1 MDSLKDKI
9 KLIEK
14 EEILRALRDSRWVMA
29 KAARQLGITE
39 RMIGYKIKK
48 YGLRI
53 KEVRWVEGARQL
65 NTDLEKTIRETIKK
79 EETMKRFTS
88 ILVLTLILA
97 GLAGF
102 TGLVYAEEKGLTA
115 PAASESVVGQ
125 APAEPAPVA
134 PLKIDTGDTA
144 WMIVATA
151 LVMLMSIPGLALF
164 YGGLAKRKDSLN
176 TMAMTFVT
184 FCIVSVLWV
193 IYGYTF
199 SFGTD
204 IGGLIGGAEKLML
217 KGIGPN
223 SISDM
228 AKTIPEFVFLAYQL
242 TFAAITVALAS
253 GAYIE
258 RMKFSAWII
267 FSVLWMTI
275 VYLPVAHW
283 VWGGGFLA
291 KLGALDFAGGTV
303 VHVNAGIAALVGALV
318 LGKRHE
324 KALLPGNLTLVV
336 TGAGLLW
343 FGWFGFNA
351 GSALAA
357 NGLAGAAFLNTNTA
371 TAVAAISWM
380 VVEWLHSGKPTVLGL
395 ASGAVG
401 GLVAITPAAG
411 FVNISG
417 AIIIGI
423 AAGIIPFFS
432 VAVMK
437 AKLGYDD
444 TLDAFGI
451 HGVGGTVGAIL
462 TGVFADP
469 SINEA
474 GRGLLYG
481 NPRQLLIQLAAVGT
495 TIVYSAVMTFVIF
508 MILKAVVGLRVDMED
523 EIMGLDDS
531 QHGEKAY
538 NL

>member
-1 MDSLKDKI
+1 
-9 KLIEK
+9 
-14 EEILRALRDSRWVMA
+14 
-29 KAARQLGITE
+29 
-39 RMIGYKIKK
+39 
-48 YGLRI
+48 
-53 KEVRWVEGARQL
+53 
-65 NTDLEKTIRETIKK
+65 
-79 EETMKRFTS
+79 MKRF
-88 ILVLTLILA
+88 ILFSLLLGLIVFGGVAL
-97 GLAGF
+97 
-102 TGLVYAEEKGLTA
+102 AEEAAAPA
-115 PAASESVVGQ
+115 PAAAAEA
-125 APAEPAPVA
+125 APAPAP
-134 PLKIDTGDTA
+134 KIDTGDTA

-193 IYGYTF
+193 LFGYSFTF
-199 SFGTD
+199 GDD
-204 IGGLIGGAEKLML
+204 IKGIIGGASKLFL
-217 KGIGPN
+217 KGVGPN
-223 SISDM
+223 SISDL
-228 AKTIPEFVFLAYQL
+228 AKSIPEYIFIVYQL

-258 RMKFSAWII
+258 RMKFSAWIL
-267 FSVLWMTI
+267 FSVLWMTA

-303 VHVNAGIAALVGALV
+303 VHINAGIAALVGALI
-318 LGKRHE
+318 LGRRRE
-324 KALLPGNLTLVV
+324 KAILPSNLTLVV

-351 GSALAA
+351 GSALAS
-357 NGLAGAAFLNTNTA
+357 NGLAGAAFINTNTA
-371 TAVAAISWM
+371 TAVAALSWL

-411 FVNISG
+411 FVNIMG
-417 AIIIGI
+417 AIVIGI
-423 AAGIIPFFS
+423 AAGVVPFFA
-432 VAVMK
+432 VAKLKPM
-437 AKLGYDD
+437 LGYDD

-451 HGVGGTVGAIL
+451 HGVGGTIGALL

-469 SINEA
+469 SINEL
-474 GRGLLYG
+474 GKGLLYG
-481 NPRQLLIQLAAVGT
+481 NPGQLWTQLIAVFVTLA
-495 TIVYSAVMTFVIF
+495 YSGIMTFVLF
-508 MILKAVVGLRVDMED
+508 MIIKAIVGIRVDAE
-523 EIMGLDDS
+523 EEVTGLDES

-538 NL
+538 NM

>member
-1 MDSLKDKI
+1 MKGFKLKTAVMLV
-9 KLIEK
+9 LIVVAVLAVAPAM
-14 EEILRALRDSRWVMA
+14 LRA
-29 KAARQLGITE
+29 
-39 RMIGYKIKK
+39 
-48 YGLRI
+48 
-53 KEVRWVEGARQL
+53 
-65 NTDLEKTIRETIKK
+65 
-79 EETMKRFTS
+79 EE
-88 ILVLTLILA
+88 
-97 GLAGF
+97 
-102 TGLVYAEEKGLTA
+102 TA
-115 PAASESVVGQ
+115 PAVAAAGVTAAA
-125 APAEPAPVA
+125 APR
-134 PLKIDTGDTA
+134 IDTGDTA

-193 IYGYTF
+193 IYGYSF
-199 SFGTD
+199 SFVGD
-204 IGGLIGGAEKLML
+204 IRGLIGNASRIFL

-223 SISDM
+223 SISDA
-228 AKTIPEFVFLAYQL
+228 AKTIPEYIFIVYQL

-258 RMKFSAWII
+258 RMKFSAWLL
-267 FSVLWMTI
+267 FSVIWMTV

-291 KLGALDFAGGTV
+291 KAGALDFAGGTV
-303 VHVNAGIAALVGALV
+303 VHINAGIAALVGALM
-318 LGKRHE
+318 LGKRRE
-324 KALLPGNLTLVV
+324 KAIMPGNLTLVV

-357 NGLAGAAFLNTNTA
+357 NGLAGAAFINTNTA
-371 TAVAAISWM
+371 TAVAAVAWM
-380 VVEWLHSGKPTVLGL
+380 VVEWMHSGKPTVLGL

-423 AAGIIPFFS
+423 AAGVIPFFA
-432 VAVMK
+432 VAKMK
-437 AKLGYDD
+437 PLFGYDD

-451 HGVGGTVGAIL
+451 HGIGGTIGAIL

-469 SINEA
+469 AINEA

-481 NPRQLLIQLAAVGT
+481 NPLQVWIQIKAVAVT
-495 TIVYSAVMTFVIF
+495 LVYSGVMTFIIF
-508 MILKAVVGLRVDMED
+508 AVLKAVVGIRVDGE
-523 EIMGLDDS
+523 EEYVGLDES

>member
-1 MDSLKDKI
+1 MIRL
-9 KLIEK
+9 
-14 EEILRALRDSRWVMA
+14 
-29 KAARQLGITE
+29 E
-39 RMIGYKIKK
+39 RYKIIAIAA
-48 YGLRI
+48 LF
-53 KEVRWVEGARQL
+53 VVLFAAVPFAMA
-65 NTDLEKTIRETIKK
+65 
-79 EETMKRFTS
+79 EET
-88 ILVLTLILA
+88 A
-97 GLAGF
+97 AP
-102 TGLVYAEEKGLTA
+102 A
-115 PAASESVVGQ
+115 PAAATPAAA
-125 APAEPAPVA
+125 APAP
-134 PLKIDTGDTA
+134 KIDTGDTA

-184 FCIVSVLWV
+184 FCIASVLWV
-193 IYGYTF
+193 LYGYTF
-199 SFGTD
+199 SFGAD
-204 IGGLIGGAEKLML
+204 IGGVIGSAKALFL
-217 KGIGPN
+217 RGIGPN
-223 SISDM
+223 SISDL
-228 AKTIPEFVFLAYQL
+228 AKTIPEYIFIMYQL

-258 RMKFSAWII
+258 RMKFSAWVL
-267 FSVLWMTI
+267 FSVIWMTL
-275 VYLPVAHW
+275 VYIPVAHW

-303 VHVNAGIAALVGALV
+303 VHVNAGIAALVGALM
-318 LGKRHE
+318 LGKRRE
-324 KALLPGNLTLVV
+324 KPIMPGNLTLVI

-357 NGLAGAAFLNTNTA
+357 NGLAGAAFINTNTA
-371 TAVAAISWM
+371 TAVAALAWM
-380 VVEWLHSGKPTVLGL
+380 VVEWMHSGKPTVLGL

-423 AAGIIPFFS
+423 AAGIVPFFA
-432 VAVMK
+432 VAKMK
-437 AKLGYDD
+437 PYFGYDD

-451 HGVGGTVGAIL
+451 HGVGGTIGALL

-469 SINEA
+469 AINEA
-474 GRGLLYG
+474 GKGLLYG
-481 NPRQLLIQLAAVGT
+481 NPGQLWTQFIAVAVT
-495 TIVYSAVMTFVIF
+495 LVYSGVMTFIIF
-508 MILKAVVGLRVDMED
+508 LVLKAVTGIRVDVEEEYVGLD
-523 EIMGLDDS
+523 ES

>member
-1 MDSLKDKI
+1 MK
-9 KLIEK
+9 KLISIII
-14 EEILRALRDSRWVMA
+14 ILIVMA
-29 KAARQLGITE
+29 LGGIA
-39 RMIGYKIKK
+39 
-48 YGLRI
+48 L
-53 KEVRWVEGARQL
+53 A
-65 NTDLEKTIRETIKK
+65 
-79 EETMKRFTS
+79 EETVPVS
-88 ILVLTLILA
+88 
-97 GLAGF
+97 
-102 TGLVYAEEKGLTA
+102 
-115 PAASESVVGQ
+115 SSVVE
-125 APAEPAPVA
+125 ATSVEPPADEPK
-134 PLKIDTGDTA
+134 LDTGDTA

-151 LVMLMSIPGLALF
+151 MVMLMSIPGLALF

-193 IYGYTF
+193 IYGYSFTF
-199 SFGTD
+199 GPD
-204 IGGLIGGAEKLML
+204 IGGFIGNADKFML
-217 KGIGPN
+217 KGIG
-223 SISDM
+223 SSDLSG
-228 AKTIPEFVFLAYQL
+228 TIPEYIFIVFQL

-258 RMKFSAWII
+258 RMKFSAWVL
-267 FSVLWMTI
+267 FSVLWMTL

-291 KLGALDFAGGTV
+291 ELGALDFAGGTV
-303 VHVNAGIAALVGALV
+303 VHVNAGIAALVGALL
-318 LGKRHE
+318 LGKRKE

-357 NGLAGAAFLNTNTA
+357 DGIAGAAFINTNTA

-380 VVEWLHSGKPTVLGL
+380 FTEWIYSKKPTVLGL

-417 AIIIGI
+417 AMAIGLS
-423 AAGIIPFFS
+423 AGVITFFA

-437 AKLGYDD
+437 RKLGYDD

-451 HGVGGTVGAIL
+451 HGIGGTIGAIL

-481 NPRQLLIQLAAVGT
+481 NPGQLLTQLIAVGA
-495 TIVYSAVMTFVIF
+495 TIAYSAVMTLIIF
-508 MILKAVVGLRVDMED
+508 MLIKFTVGLRVDVED
-523 EIMGLDDS
+523 EIMGLDES
-531 QHGEKAY
+531 QHGENAY

>member
-1 MDSLKDKI
+1 MFLAILIQECKSENMGTLKDKV
-9 KLIEK
+9 KEPENKADLKEK
-14 EEILRALRDSRWVMA
+14 AMKKFASIFILLCIIIS
-29 KAARQLGITE
+29 
-39 RMIGYKIKK
+39 
-48 YGLRI
+48 
-53 KEVRWVEGARQL
+53 
-65 NTDLEKTIRETIKK
+65 
-79 EETMKRFTS
+79 
-88 ILVLTLILA
+88 
-97 GLAGF
+97 
-102 TGLVYAEEKGLTA
+102 TGLVFAEEKAQTSPTPAAAEQAQTAAPA
-115 PAASESVVGQ
+115 PAA
-125 APAEPAPVA
+125 PA

-144 WMIVATA
+144 WMLVATA

-164 YGGLAKRKDSLN
+164 YGGLTKRKDALN

-199 SFGTD
+199 AFGDD
-204 IGGLIGGAEKLML
+204 ISGIIGKPAKLL
-217 KGIGPN
+217 LSGVGPN
-223 SISDM
+223 SISEM
-228 AKTIPEFVFLAYQL
+228 AKTIPEYIFIVYQL

-258 RMKFSAWII
+258 RMKFSAWIL
-267 FSVLWMTI
+267 FSILWMTI

-303 VHVNAGIAALVGALV
+303 VHINAGIAALVGALV
-318 LGKRHE
+318 LGKRREMTLIPH
-324 KALLPGNLTLVV
+324 NLTMVV

-371 TAVAAISWM
+371 TAVAAIAWM
-380 VVEWLHSGKPTVLGL
+380 FVEWMHAKKPTVLGL
-395 ASGAVG
+395 ASGAVA

-411 FVNISG
+411 FVNVTGS
-417 AIIIGI
+417 IIIGA
-423 AAGIIPFFS
+423 AAGVVAYFS
-432 VAVMK
+432 VAVVK
-437 AKLGYDD
+437 QKFGYDD

-451 HGVGGTVGAIL
+451 HGVAGTLGALL
-462 TGVFADP
+462 TGIFADP

-474 GRGLLYG
+474 GKGLLYG
-481 NPRQLLIQLAAVGT
+481 NPGQFITQLIAVAVT
-495 TIVYSAVMTFVIF
+495 VLYSGVMTFIIF
-508 MILKAVVGLRVDMED
+508 MVIKAVLGIRVDTED
-523 EIMGLDDS
+523 EMTGLDES

>member
-1 MDSLKDKI
+1 MK
-9 KLIEK
+9 
-14 EEILRALRDSRWVMA
+14 
-29 KAARQLGITE
+29 
-39 RMIGYKIKK
+39 MIGSKKIIV
-48 YGLRI
+48 L
-53 KEVRWVEGARQL
+53 A
-65 NTDLEKTIRETIKK
+65 
-79 EETMKRFTS
+79 
-88 ILVLTLILA
+88 LVFIVAALFAPAMIM
-97 GLAGF
+97 
-102 TGLVYAEEKGLTA
+102 AEEAPA
-115 PAASESVVGQ
+115 PAA
-125 APAEPAPVA
+125 AAPV
-134 PLKIDTGDTA
+134 LKIDTGDTA

-151 LVMLMSIPGLALF
+151 LVMLMSVPGLALF

-184 FCIVSVLWV
+184 FCMVSVLWV

-204 IGGLIGGAEKLML
+204 LRGIIGGAEKLLL
-217 KGIGPN
+217 KGVGVN
-223 SISDM
+223 SISDL
-228 AKTIPEFVFLAYQL
+228 AKTIPEYIFIMYQL

-258 RMKFSAWII
+258 RMKFSAWVL
-267 FSVLWMTI
+267 FSILWMTV

-318 LGKRHE
+318 LGKRKE
-324 KALLPGNLTLVV
+324 KAILPSNLTLVI

-357 NGLAGAAFLNTNTA
+357 SGLAGAAFINTNTA
-371 TAVAAISWM
+371 TAVAALAWM
-380 VVEWLHSGKPTVLGL
+380 FTEWMHSGKPTVLGL

-417 AIIIGI
+417 AMIIGI
-423 AAGIIPFFS
+423 AAGVIPFFA
-432 VAVMK
+432 VAKLKPM
-437 AKLGYDD
+437 LGYDD

-451 HGVGGTVGAIL
+451 HGIGGTIGALL

-469 SINEA
+469 SVNEL
-474 GRGLLYG
+474 GKGLLYG
-481 NPRQLLIQLAAVGT
+481 NPGQLWTQLIAVAVT
-495 TIVYSAVMTFVIF
+495 LFYSGVMTFVLF
-508 MILKAVVGLRVDMED
+508 MIIKAVVGVRVDVEQ
-523 EIMGLDDS
+523 EVTGLDES

>member
-1 MDSLKDKI
+1 MKASILK
-9 KLIEK
+9 KLVVAV
-14 EEILRALRDSRWVMA
+14 LFLVMA
-29 KAARQLGITE
+29 AFLMPAVI
-39 RMIGYKIKK
+39 M
-48 YGLRI
+48 
-53 KEVRWVEGARQL
+53 
-65 NTDLEKTIRETIKK
+65 
-79 EETMKRFTS
+79 
-88 ILVLTLILA
+88 
-97 GLAGF
+97 
-102 TGLVYAEEKGLTA
+102 AEEAAAPATA
-115 PAASESVVGQ
+115 PAVAAAQ
-125 APAEPAPVA
+125 TAAPAPA
-134 PLKIDTGDTA
+134 LKIDTGDTA

-164 YGGLAKRKDSLN
+164 YGGLAKTKDTLN

-193 IYGYTF
+193 IYGYSF
-199 SFGTD
+199 SFVGD
-204 IGGLIGGAEKLML
+204 IRGLIGDSSRIFL

-223 SISDM
+223 SISDA
-228 AKTIPEFVFLAYQL
+228 AKTIPEYIFIAYQL

-267 FSVLWMTI
+267 FTVLWMTV

-303 VHVNAGIAALVGALV
+303 VHINAGIAALVGALV
-318 LGKRHE
+318 LGKR
-324 KALLPGNLTLVV
+324 KAKAIIPGNLTLVV

-357 NGLAGAAFLNTNTA
+357 NGLAGAAFINTNTA
-371 TAVAAISWM
+371 TAVAAIAWLT
-380 VVEWLHSGKPTVLGL
+380 VEWMHSGKPTVLGL

-417 AIIIGI
+417 AIVIGI
-423 AAGIIPFFS
+423 AAGVIPFF
-432 VAVMK
+432 AV
-437 AKLGYDD
+437 AKLKPMFGYDD

-451 HGVGGTVGAIL
+451 HGIGGTIGALL

-469 SINEA
+469 AINEA
-474 GRGLLYG
+474 GKGLLYG
-481 NPRQLLIQLAAVGT
+481 NPGQLWTQFIAVAVT
-495 TIVYSAVMTFVIF
+495 LVYSAAMTFIIF
-508 MILKAVVGLRVDMED
+508 MVIKATVGLRVGAE
-523 EIMGLDDS
+523 EETIGLDES
-531 QHGEKAY
+531 EHGERAY
-538 NL
+538 NS